1 MILNN
6 KGFSIIEV
14 LVSIVILSVGILA
27 ASGMQ
32 ISAIQGNAG
41 SSELNGA
48 VALASNQLE
57 TILAAQWGAA
67 GSPIDV
73 NGDGQ
78 AGLGDNT
85 AATADGSVQ
94 NGRYL
99 LLWNIATP
107 PATPNTQWVNV
118 IVTWPGILGFP
129 RQVTLFGMRTQ
140 GGST

>member
-14 LVSIVILSVGILA
+14 LISIVILSVGILA

-57 TILAAQWGAA
+57 TILAAGWGAA
-67 GSPIDV
+67 GSPIDTDA
-73 NGDGQ
+73 DGQ
-78 AGLGDNT
+78 AGLGHNT

-99 LLWNIATP
+99 LLWNIANPT
-107 PATPNTQWVNV
+107 ATTQWVNV

-129 RQVTLFGMRTQ
+129 RQVNLFGMRTEK
-140 GGST
+140 GST